1 MPERVRVIVSMGLF
15 VILSGFVAFSAI
27 RLGWLLWQRFS
38 GLACALPLSFCTPW
52 QLIPLPPPSAIAF
65 ARI

>member
-27 RLGWLLWQRFS
+27 GLGWLLCRLLRL
-38 GLACALPLSFCTPW
+38 GLILSLPFCTHG
-52 QLIPLPPPSAIAF
+52 S
-65 ARI
+65 

>member
-38 GLACALPLSFCTPW
+38 GWPDPSLPFCTHG
-52 QLIPLPPPSAIAF
+52 S
-65 ARI
+65 

>member
-1 MPERVRVIVSMGLF
+1 MPERVRATPSVGLF

-38 GLACALPLSFCTPW
+38 GLA
-52 QLIPLPPPSAIAF
+52 
-65 ARI
+65 

>member
-1 MPERVRVIVSMGLF
+1 MPERVRAILSMGLF

-38 GLACALPLSFCTPW
+38 CLLYTS
-52 QLIPLPPPSAIAF
+52 PSP
-65 ARI
+65 RD